1 MATRKSHQKSP
12 AQLFL
17 WSLLDPARPALV
29 GELKHMSNGDC
40 SLTYEATWLA
50 AGFALSPD
58 LPLAQDAY
66 APVHHHARLSGAP
79 GAVDDA
85 RPDRWGEKVIR
96 YLHKP
101 AATVYDHLYFAGHE
115 RFGALGVSD
124 SKDIYAPFG
133 GTTLPRP
140 KDAPATIENMSE
152 AIRIIESGVGELD
165 EQMRALVSAGG
176 SLGGAKPKA
185 AISIG
190 GREFV
195 IKFYNA
201 EPFDQPLVEHA
212 TMELARAAGLDVA
225 RTQLIQL
232 TGEHAVAIERFDR
245 VGDQR
250 VHCIS
255 ACTLLRSMTP
265 GGQDPTFGYPHLARA
280 LKQFGDIQ
288 TLNAQLRELFKRMI
302 FNILIANTD
311 DHEKNHSLM
320 CAVSGRTMRMT
331 LSKAYDIVPTGSGA
345 TEHQFF
351 ISETSREPSLDDAMG
366 VCGVFNLTPP
376 DAAADV
382 AEIIAKVD
390 GWKAFFVGLGVT
402 ARDIDELE
410 PLIDSEGLFVQRTG
424 FDPAKYSSTK
434 PVRKKRAGAKAF
446 RE

>member
-1 MATRKSHQKSP
+1 MTSRKAHQKSP
-12 AQLFL
+12 EQLFL
-17 WSLLDPARPALV
+17 WSLLDPAHPALV

-40 SLTYEATWLA
+40 SLTYDATWLA
-50 AGFALSPD
+50 TGFALSPD
-58 LPLAQDAY
+58 LPLGPNAY
-66 APVHHHARLSGAP
+66 APFHHHARQSGAP

-124 SKDIYAPFG
+124 SINAYTPFG
-133 GTTLPRP
+133 GTTLPRLE
-140 KDAPATIENMSE
+140 DAPAISE

-165 EQMRALVSAGG
+165 AQMRALVSAGG

-185 AISIG
+185 AIAIG
-190 GREFV
+190 GQEFV

-225 RTQLIQL
+225 RTQLVQL

-255 ACTLLRSMTP
+255 ACTLLRAMTP
-265 GGQDPTFGYPHLARA
+265 GGQDPEFGYPHLARA

-288 TLNAQLRELFKRMI
+288 TLDAQLRELFKRMI

-351 ISETSREPSLDDAMG
+351 ISETSREPSLKEAMG
-366 VCGVFNLTPP
+366 VCAVFNLTPAE
-376 DAAADV
+376 AAVDV
-382 AEIIAKVD
+382 AEIIAKVN
-390 GWKAFFVGLGVT
+390 GWKSFFVGLGVT
-402 ARDIDELE
+402 ARDLEELE
-410 PLIDSEGLFVQRTG
+410 ALIDSESLLAQRIE
-424 FDPAKYSSTK
+424 FDPAEYNGKK
-434 PVRKKRAGAKAF
+434 AVRKRKTGAKAF

>member
-1 MATRKSHQKSP
+1 MATRRSHQKPP

-17 WSLLDPARPALV
+17 WSLLDPARPTVV
-29 GELKHMSNGDC
+29 GELKHMRNGDC

-66 APVHHHARLSGAP
+66 APVHHHVRQSGAP

-85 RPDRWGEKVIR
+85 RPDRWGEKLIR
-96 YLHKP
+96 YLYKP

-124 SKDIYAPFG
+124 SKDIYTPFG
-133 GTTLPRP
+133 GTTLPRLQ
-140 KDAPATIENMSE
+140 DAPAISA

-165 EQMRALVSAGG
+165 DQMRALVSAGG

-190 GREFV
+190 SQEFV

-232 TGEHAVAIERFDR
+232 SGEHAVAVERFDR
-245 VGDQR
+245 AGAQR

-265 GGQDPTFGYPHLARA
+265 GGQDPEFGYPQLARA
-280 LKQFGDIQ
+280 LKQFADIQ

-320 CAVSGRTMRMT
+320 CTVSGRTMRMT

-351 ISETSREPSLDDAMG
+351 ISETRREPNLDEAMS

-376 DAAADV
+376 EAAADV
-382 AEIIAKVD
+382 AEIIAKVN
-390 GWKAFFVGLGVT
+390 GWKSFFAGLGVT
-402 ARDIDELE
+402 ARDFEELE
-410 PLIDSEGLFVQRTG
+410 PLIDSEGLLAQRMG
-424 FDPAKYSSTK
+424 FDSTQYDKAKPA
-434 PVRKKRAGAKAF
+434 RKKRVGARVF
-446 RE
+446 RA

>member
-1 MATRKSHQKSP
+1 MATRKVHQKSP

-17 WSLLDPARPALV
+17 WILLDPAHPVLV
-29 GELKHMSNGDC
+29 GELKHMSSGDC
-40 SLTYEATWLA
+40 SLTYDANWFAT
-50 AGFALSPD
+50 GFALSPD
-58 LPLAQDAY
+58 LPLAPGALV
-66 APVHHHARLSGAP
+66 PVHHLTRQSGAP

-124 SKDIYAPFG
+124 SKDAYTPFG
-133 GTTLPRP
+133 GYTLPRLE
-140 KDAPATIENMSE
+140 DAQAISE

-165 EQMRALVSAGG
+165 DQMRALVSAGG

-201 EPFDQPLVEHA
+201 EPFDHPLVEHA
-212 TMELARAAGLDVA
+212 TMALARAAGLDVA

-232 TGEHAVAIERFDR
+232 TGEHAVAVERFDR
-245 VGDQR
+245 IGDNGEKR
-250 VHCIS
+250 SHCIS
-255 ACTLLRSMTP
+255 ACTLLRAVTP
-265 GGQDPTFGYPHLARA
+265 GGQDPEFGYPHLARA
-280 LKQFGDIQ
+280 LKQFGNIQ
-288 TLNAQLRELFKRMI
+288 TLDAQLRELFKRMI

-320 CAVSGRTMRMT
+320 CAVSGRTMRMS

-351 ISETSREPSLDDAMG
+351 ISETSKEPSLDEAMS
-366 VCGVFNLTPP
+366 VCAVFNLTPTE
-376 DAAADV
+376 AAADV
-382 AEIIAKVD
+382 AEIIATVN
-390 GWKAFFVGLGVT
+390 GWKSFFVGLGIT
-402 ARDIDELE
+402 ARDLEEIE
-410 PLIDSEGLFVQRTG
+410 PLIDSESLLAQRTG
-424 FDPAKYSSTK
+424 FDTARYNNIKT
-434 PVRKKRAGAKAF
+434 VRKKRTGAKAF
-446 RE
+446 R